1 MSRRY
6 CQQCSK
12 PETACL
18 CQFLSRQTNTI
29 AVIIL
34 RHPDEV
40 SKALGTAK
48 LASLGLSK
56 SKVVTSLAIA
66 ETEVIS
72 YLAEFSCSEP
82 LLIYPQ
88 ALNDDCPHYVYDF
101 EKERFT
107 SSSLNKQYD
116 SIILLDGTWRNTREL
131 LHRNEWLKNTATLN
145 LMNVGESRYR
155 IRQAKQEG
163 ALATIEAVAC
173 ALSLLD
179 DSFKASKLLLPFEK
193 MIEFQIEKM
202 GRDVYQKNY
211 LAGNNAKLEK

>member
-12 PETACL
+12 PEAACL
-18 CQFLSRQTNTI
+18 CQFLSQQSNTI

-40 SKALGTAK
+40 TKAIGTAK
-48 LASLGLSK
+48 LAGLGLRK
-56 SKVVTSLAIA
+56 SKVVTSLEIT
-66 ETEVIS
+66 ETEVRRL
-72 YLAEFSCSEP
+72 LAELSCSEP

-88 ALNDDCPHYVYDF
+88 PLNDDSPHYVYDF

-107 SSSLNKQYD
+107 SATLNKHYD

-145 LMNVGESRYR
+145 LMNVAESRYR

-163 ALATIEAVAC
+163 ALATIEAVAY
-173 ALSLLD
+173 ALALLD

-202 GRDVYQKNY
+202 GRDVFQKNY
-211 LAGNNAKLEK
+211 LADNNSKLEK